1 VKISIMDG
9 DAVRDWRDKDLLTTA
24 IPITLLQTAFFAAPL
39 LMTVLLTFQRTRNYR
54 LDWSWDL
61 AVWSDVLSRPHYW
74 TILGH
79 TLVMAALCVV
89 LCIAIAYPI
98 AYALATRLRHWD
110 NEIKV
115 LITFAFLTDATLK
128 TYGWVLFLDRNGA
141 ANYLL
146 EHLGLPPGSVSI
158 LYTDWATLVGM
169 VYNLLPFAIFTLY
182 LSISDID
189 RSLILAAYDAGASK
203 IRAHW
208 EITLPLS
215 RPGLWAG
222 SVLIFLL
229 GVGVFL
235 EPKVLGGGK
244 SPMSAEL
251 IRQTFE
257 TRVNWPLGAA
267 LTLVVMIVSIFVVLL
282 FTRIIGVKRVGR

>member
-1 VKISIMDG
+1 MQDLQIRRWSDGELLVK
-9 DAVRDWRDKDLLTTA
+9 VLPTV
-24 IPITLLQTAFFAAPL
+24 LLQTTCFLAPL
-39 LMTVLLTFQRTRNYR
+39 VMTFLLTFQRTRNFQ
-54 LDWSWDL
+54 LTWTWDL
-61 AVWSDVLSRPHYW
+61 WTWTEIFSKPHYW

-79 TLVMAALCVV
+79 TLFMGVACVAICLV
-89 LCIAIAYPI
+89 IAFPVAYG
-98 AYALATRLRHWD
+98 LATRFKAIE

-115 LITFAFLTDATLK
+115 LITFAFITDATLK
-128 TYGWVLFLDRNGA
+128 IYGWALFLDKNGA

-146 EHLGLPPGSVSI
+146 MEMGFPPDMVSF
-158 LYTDWATLVGM
+158 LYTDWATLLGM
-169 VYNLLPFAIFTLY
+169 VYSLSAFAIFTIY
-182 LSISDID
+182 LSISNID
-189 RSLILAAYDAGASK
+189 RSLILAAYDAGAGK

-208 EITLPLS
+208 EVTLPLCK
-215 RPGLWAG
+215 PGIWAG

-229 GVGVFL
+229 SVGAFL

-267 LTLVVMIVSIFVVLL
+267 LTLILMIVAVFVVLL
-282 FTRIIGVKRVGR
+282 FSRLLTLKRGGLVA

>member
-1 VKISIMDG
+1 MQDMQIKRWSDGALLVK
-9 DAVRDWRDKDLLTTA
+9 AVPTV
-24 IPITLLQTAFFAAPL
+24 LLQTTCFLAPL
-39 LMTVLLTFQRTRNYR
+39 VMTFLLTFQRTRNFQ
-54 LDWSWDL
+54 LQWTWDL
-61 AVWSDVLSRPHYW
+61 WTWTDIFSKPHYW

-79 TLVMAALCVV
+79 TLFMGIACVAV
-89 LCIAIAYPI
+89 CLIIAFPVAYG
-98 AYALATRLRHWD
+98 LATRFKSIE

-115 LITFAFLTDATLK
+115 LITFAFITDATLK
-128 TYGWVLFLDRNGA
+128 IYGWALFLDKNGA

-146 EHLGLPPGSVSI
+146 MEIGFPPDMI
-158 LYTDWATLVGM
+158 AFLYTDWATLLGM
-169 VYNLLPFAIFTLY
+169 VYSLSAFAIFTIY
-182 LSISDID
+182 LSISNID
-189 RSLILAAYDAGASK
+189 RSLILAAYDAGAGK

-208 EITLPLS
+208 EVTLPLCK
-215 RPGLWAG
+215 PGIWAG

-229 GVGVFL
+229 SVGAFL

-267 LTLVVMIVSIFVVLL
+267 LTLVLMIVAVFVVLL
-282 FTRIIGVKRVGR
+282 FSRLLTLKRGGLAP

>member
-1 VKISIMDG
+1 MSGEIDRS
-9 DAVRDWRDKDLLTTA
+9 WRDPELLIKA
-24 IPITLLQTAFFAAPL
+24 LPSVILQTAFFLAPL
-39 LMTVLLTFQRTRNYR
+39 LMTVALTFQQTKNYQ
-54 LDWSWDL
+54 LQWSWSL
-61 AVWSDVLSRPHYW
+61 FVWTDIFSKAHYW

-79 TLVMAALCVV
+79 TLFMAISCVILCLV
-89 LCIAIAYPI
+89 IAFPV
-98 AYALATRLRHWD
+98 AYALATRVRAYQNHV
-110 NEIKV
+110 KV

-128 TYGWVLFLDRNGA
+128 TFGWVLFLDKSGA

-146 EHLGLPPGSVSI
+146 QQVGFPPAVVDI
-158 LYTDWATLVGM
+158 LFTDWATMLGM
-169 VYNLLPFAIFTLY
+169 VYNLLSFAIFTIY
-182 LSISDID
+182 LSIDAID

-203 IRAHW
+203 FRAFW
-208 EITLPLS
+208 EVTLPLA
-215 RPGLWAG
+215 RPGIWAA

-229 GVGVFL
+229 AVGVFL

-267 LTLVVMIVSIFVVLL
+267 LTLVLMTVAVFCVLL
-282 FTRIIGVKRVGR
+282 FNRVYSLKRHMGPV

>member
-1 VKISIMDG
+1 MENEVTRS
-9 DAVRDWRDKDLLTTA
+9 WRDPELLVKA
-24 IPITLLQTAFFAAPL
+24 LPSVVLQTTCFLAPL
-39 LMTVLLTFQRTRNYR
+39 VMTLILTFQRTRDFQLR
-54 LDWSWDL
+54 WTWDL
-61 AVWSDVLSRPHYW
+61 ATWTEIFSKPHYW

-79 TLVMAALCVV
+79 TLVMAVACVAICMV
-89 LCIAIAYPI
+89 LAFPI
-98 AYALATRLRHWD
+98 AYGLATRFKAYE
-110 NEIKV
+110 NEIKT
-115 LITFAFLTDATLK
+115 LITFAFITDATLK
-128 TYGWVLFLDRNGA
+128 TFGWVLFLDKKGGA
-141 ANYLL
+141 NFTL
-146 EHLGLPPGSVSI
+146 EFLGFPPETVSF
-158 LYTDWATLVGM
+158 LFTDWATLLGM

-182 LSISDID
+182 LSIDNID

-203 IRAHW
+203 FRAHW
-208 EITLPLS
+208 EVTLPLCK
-215 RPGLWAG
+215 PGIWAG

-267 LTLVVMIVSIFVVLL
+267 LTLVLMTVAVFAVLL
-282 FTRIIGVKRVGR
+282 FSRVLGMKRAGAA

>member
-1 VKISIMDG
+1 MDG
-9 DAVRDWRDKDLLTTA
+9 EIVRNWRSKDLLTTA
-24 IPITLLQTAFFAAPL
+24 IPITLLQSAFFVAPL
-39 LMTVLLTFQRTRNYR
+39 LMTVLLTFQRTRNYQ
-54 LDWSWDL
+54 LDWSWDF

-98 AYALATRLRHWD
+98 AYALATRYRRWD

-146 EHLGLPPGSVSI
+146 EQLGLPPGAI
-158 LYTDWATLVGM
+158 AMLYTDWATLLGM

-208 EITLPLS
+208 EITFPLS
-215 RPGLWAG
+215 QPGLWAG

-229 GVGVFL
+229 SVGVFL

-267 LTLVVMIVSIFVVLL
+267 LTLVVMIVSVFVVLL
-282 FTRIIGVKRVGR
+282 FTRIVGVKRVGA